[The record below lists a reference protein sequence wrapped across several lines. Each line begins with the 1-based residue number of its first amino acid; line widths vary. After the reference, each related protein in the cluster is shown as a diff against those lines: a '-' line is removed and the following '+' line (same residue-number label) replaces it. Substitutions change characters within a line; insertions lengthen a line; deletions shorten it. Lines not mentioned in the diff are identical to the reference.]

1 MVRLTK
7 IYTRTGDGGQT
18 RLVGGQR
25 VTKDSLRIESY
36 GTVDELNSVLGLV
49 HVALNASS
57 ADSAVKEQLNTWL
70 HKTQNDL
77 FNLGSD
83 LATLTEDRWEGQP
96 LIAASDV
103 TSLEELIDQFNQELE
118 PLKSFVLPGGGPVCA
133 NLHLA
138 RTVCR
143 RAERLVI
150 SLAGQDTVG
159 ESVIPYL
166 NRLSDALF
174 VLSRWVCLKL
184 GEEELL
190 WESYSTD

>member
-25 VTKDSLRIESY
+25 VSKDSLRIESY
-36 GTVDELNSVLGLV
+36 GTVDELNSVLGLIR
-49 HVALNASS
+49 VALNASS
-57 ADSAVKEQLNTWL
+57 ADSVVKEQLNTWL
-70 HKTQNDL
+70 QKTQNDL

-143 RAERLVI
+143 RAERVVIALV
-150 SLAGQDTVG
+150 DEETVG
-159 ESVIPYL
+159 ESVIPFL

-190 WESYSTD
+190 WEPHSSD